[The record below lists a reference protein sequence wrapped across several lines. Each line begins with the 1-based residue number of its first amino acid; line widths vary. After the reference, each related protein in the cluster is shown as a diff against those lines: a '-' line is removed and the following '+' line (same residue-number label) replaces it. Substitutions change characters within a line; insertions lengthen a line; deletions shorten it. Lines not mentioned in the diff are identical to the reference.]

1 MNELHTAAKFILT
14 NSKIHFL
21 CYFILKDSHQVS
33 EMVSQHNVHNN
44 QCELTTTETR
54 SAAGMAL
61 L

>member
-1 MNELHTAAKFILT
+1 MNELHTADKFILT

-21 CYFILKDSHQVS
+21 CHFILKDSHQVS
-33 EMVSQHNVHNN
+33 EMVSQHNVHN

-54 SAAGMAL
+54 FATSMAL